1 MIKLWN
7 RLLDSRS
14 LVSGSA
20 LYVGYRWFDRFLGVI
35 SLAILARL
43 LEPESFG
50 IVAMAS
56 IVLGLLEAVFDMGI
70 HVLVLQKD
78 KPNKSFL
85 NTAWTLRFLQSVV
98 IGLIIAGFAPIAA
111 DYFSEPRV
119 TSALYVLAIAS
130 VVYGFENFA
139 VVQFQK
145 SRQFFKEFQLSAIKR
160 ITMFFIVITLA
171 FVLESYWALIF
182 GTLISRAMGVFLSYL
197 FYPVVHR
204 FSFKGMGEIFGS
216 GKWLLIMNV
225 ITYFCRRLD
234 EIIIGRYFSS
244 AALGNYTV
252 ASEVA
257 RLPTQELM
265 APISRALL
273 PGFTSMKHDKEETR
287 KLIYSSINTQASL
300 ALPAAL
306 GLAICAQQIV
316 QIFLGQQWVL
326 AGNLL
331 TLLPFLYAAAAVR
344 YTGEYYLI
352 AHEKQK
358 LLSGVGLYYLLSF
371 VSAIAIGNWYFHKLT
386 LEYVIY
392 SRIAIELSGVVLM
405 WYLTARISGIVTVWG
420 QISRIARPLLSA
432 LIMFFVLLNVEFDF
446 SSTIISLACTVG
458 LGGITY
464 IVSMILI
471 WLVSGRPDGFERW
484 IYGRLAA

>member
-7 RLLDSRS
+7 RLQDSRS
-14 LVSGSA
+14 LVSGSV

-43 LEPESFG
+43 LAPESFG

-78 KPNKSFL
+78 KPNKTFL
-85 NTAWTLRFLQSVV
+85 NTAWTLRFLQSVL
-98 IGLIIAGFAPIAA
+98 IGVIIAGFAPFAA

-139 VVQFQK
+139 IVQFQK

-160 ITMFFIVITLA
+160 IAMFFIVISLA
-171 FVLESYWALIF
+171 FVLESYWALII

-197 FYPVVHR
+197 FYPVVHG

-216 GKWLLIMNV
+216 GKWLMIMNI

-244 AALGNYTV
+244 ATLGNYTV

-273 PGFTSMKHDKEETR
+273 PGFTSMKHDKKETK
-287 KLIYSSINTQASL
+287 KLIYNSINTQASL

-306 GLAICAQQIV
+306 GLTICAQQIV
-316 QIFLGQQWVL
+316 QLFLGPQWEL

-331 TLLPFLYAAAAVR
+331 TILPLLYAAAAVR

-352 AHEKQK
+352 AHERQK

-371 VSAIAIGNWYFHKLT
+371 IAAIVFGNWYLHSLT

-405 WYLTARISGIVTVWG
+405 WYLTARISGIVTIWG
-420 QISRIARPLLSA
+420 QITRISRPLLSA
-432 LIMFFVLLNVEFDF
+432 LIMCLVLLNVDIEF
-446 SSTIISLACTVG
+446 SNTILNLVCIVG

-464 IVSMILI
+464 VISMILI
-471 WLVSGRPDGFERW
+471 WLLSGKPDGFEQW
-484 IYGRLAA
+484 IYGRLLG